1 MLREFVT
8 ERLRGTTSG
17 ARELREEMRRV
28 WS

>member
-17 ARELREEMRRV
+17 AEELRVEMRRV
-28 WS
+28 WI